1 MPQKQNQ
8 DSEDRRQ
15 REIDAA
21 NQRQREIENREHVR
35 AHQVDPK
42 SRIKDDVE
50 APEEEE

>member
-8 DSEDRRQ
+8 DNEDQRQ

-21 NQRQREIENREHVR
+21 NQRQLERENREHVK
-35 AHQVDPK
+35 AHNVDPK

-50 APEEEE
+50 APAEEE